1 MSFTQVLEE
10 LPLLTFEQR
19 QLLIRR
25 AMELD
30 ETPLSEADE
39 ALVGGRLAAH
49 RADPSSSIPLEE
61 VKTRLRSRAKS

>member
-1 MSFTQVLEE
+1 MLEE
-10 LPLLTFEQR
+10 LPSLTFEQR

-39 ALVGGRLAAH
+39 ALVEARLAAH

>member
-1 MSFTQVLEE
+1 MSFTQVMEE
-10 LPLLTFEQR
+10 LPSLTFEQR

-39 ALVGGRLAAH
+39 ALVEARLAAH